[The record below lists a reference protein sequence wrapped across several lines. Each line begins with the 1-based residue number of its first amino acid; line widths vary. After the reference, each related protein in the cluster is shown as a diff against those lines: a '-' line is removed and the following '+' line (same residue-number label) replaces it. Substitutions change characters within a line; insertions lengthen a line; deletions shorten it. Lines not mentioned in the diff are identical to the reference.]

1 MTEQIS
7 QSEYLTALLF
17 ARGPISQE
25 MMSVMHMASGRM
37 VRVATALPIFN
48 MANATQILQQMAPQI
63 LIVDAM
69 VDGFSLQDII
79 QLKQRSG
86 APFVIV
92 GLAQAG
98 SSAMEEM
105 LTVGLD
111 ATYPLPLSGQTYVR
125 MESELPAKYEEVAK
139 AWGKGAWGAAAPDA
153 IKAATAAAG
162 GASWQRQSIAVWSPK
177 GGVGKTALAC
187 ELAATLAAI
196 GGREVALVD
205 ANMNGG
211 HVKLRLNVDA
221 KQSILNAAS
230 TFHTHKGHPSLE
242 SDAVQKVANLM
253 VPLPGTEN
261 LKVLPGVANMRQ
273 SLNENIVGESGLE
286 FARWLINI
294 LKRRFDFVIV
304 DVGSSINVGVH
315 LGVIQEVDFV
325 LAVCE
330 PDLTSLADV
339 KEGVHNSIIPKQGIS
354 INRFG
359 LVINKWQDGLGVSLK
374 DAAKYTGVTAMG
386 IIPFDTSGNVTRS
399 GNEGQ
404 SYVARYANKKGNR
417 RETEAT
423 LQGFAQLAGQFY
435 PPIAAAWAERMKRS
449 KKKGLFSR
457 G

>member
-1 MTEQIS
+1 
-7 QSEYLTALLF
+7 
-17 ARGPISQE
+17 
-25 MMSVMHMASGRM
+25 
-37 VRVATALPIFN
+37 
-48 MANATQILQQMAPQI
+48 
-63 LIVDAM
+63 
-69 VDGFSLQDII
+69 
-79 QLKQRSG
+79 
-86 APFVIV
+86 
-92 GLAQAG
+92 
-98 SSAMEEM
+98 
-105 LTVGLD
+105 
-111 ATYPLPLSGQTYVR
+111 
-125 MESELPAKYEEVAK
+125 
-139 AWGKGAWGAAAPDA
+139 
-153 IKAATAAAG
+153 
-162 GASWQRQSIAVWSPK
+162 
-177 GGVGKTALAC
+177 
-187 ELAATLAAI
+187 
-196 GGREVALVD
+196 
-205 ANMNGG
+205 
-211 HVKLRLNVDA
+211 
-221 KQSILNAAS
+221 
-230 TFHTHKGHPSLE
+230 
-242 SDAVQKVANLM
+242 M